1 IADARSDVFAFG
13 LIAYEMLAGRH
24 PFEGVT
30 PIEALAAILHGEAP
44 PLPAHVPPELDRI
57 VRRCLEKDPAR
68 RFESAADLV
77 AALGGAPP
85 ISRRTR
91 ARRSLIAAAALVA
104 AAATFFAIRR
114 PSRPLDR
121 SAIAV
126 LPFVNLSAD
135 KDYDYFSDG
144 FSEELINALANVDGL
159 RVASRTSAFAFR
171 SRNVG
176 VGQIGE
182 ELK

>member
-1 IADARSDVFAFG
+1 LRRFEQEARALGALNHPNIIVVHDVAVIDGEPCIVTELLEGKTLRQLLKEGPVAPEMALDLAKQLADG
-13 LIAYEMLAGRH
+13 
-24 PFEGVT
+24 
-30 PIEALAAILHGEAP
+30 LAA
-44 PLPAHVPPELDRI
+44 AHAKGV
-57 VRRCLEKDPAR
+57 VRRGLEKDPAR

-77 AALGGAPP
+77 AALGGTPP

-144 FSEELINALANVDGL
+144 FSE
-159 RVASRTSAFAFR
+159 
-171 SRNVG
+171 
-176 VGQIGE
+176 
-182 ELK
+182 